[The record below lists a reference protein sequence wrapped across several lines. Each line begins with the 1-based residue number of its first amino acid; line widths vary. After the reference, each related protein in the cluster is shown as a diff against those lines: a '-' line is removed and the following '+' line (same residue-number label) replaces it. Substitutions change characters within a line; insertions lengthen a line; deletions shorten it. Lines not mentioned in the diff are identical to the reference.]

1 MSGNTLILPAIAA
14 IIVFLLYMLAMQ
26 MTNRQDTTRERLRRL
41 AGPQEENKEK
51 EVEAIDPLHQEQEMS
66 PLAALLNGLMRAV
79 GIDTETFRK
88 NAQLRFYRSGIISLD
103 GPVYYLFFK
112 RIGFIF
118 FLMLAFWISSKAGTG
133 MHRIIYYMIAGLTA
147 FIGIMGPDMVLRNQ
161 REKREKVLQ
170 RSFPD
175 ALDLLLV
182 CVESGLA
189 LDGALSRVCKELGRA
204 HPEITQE
211 LNRTRLELT
220 LLNDRA
226 QALTN
231 LSERTDMLAFR
242 SLVTTLL
249 QSEKFGTSLT
259 DTLRVLSEDFR
270 NTRLMLAEEKAGRLP
285 VLMTIP
291 LITLLLP
298 ALFLIIMGPAFIG
311 VMKVIANM

>member
-1 MSGNTLILPAIAA
+1 MTAGFVVIL
-14 IIVFLLYMLAMQ
+14 
-26 MTNRQDTTRERLRRL
+26 
-41 AGPQEENKEK
+41 
-51 EVEAIDPLHQEQEMS
+51 
-66 PLAALLNGLMRAV
+66 
-79 GIDTETFRK
+79 
-88 NAQLRFYRSGIISLD
+88 
-103 GPVYYLFFK
+103 
-112 RIGFIF
+112 
-118 FLMLAFWISSKAGTG
+118 
-133 MHRIIYYMIAGLTA
+133 
-147 FIGIMGPDMVLRNQ
+147 GIMGPDMYLRNA
-161 REKREKVLQ
+161 REKREKILT

-189 LDGALSRVCKELGRA
+189 LDGALARVCKELGRA
-204 HPEITQE
+204 HPAITQE

-226 QALTN
+226 QALAN

-270 NTRLMLAEEKAGRLP
+270 NTRLMIAEDKAGRLP

-291 LITLLLP
+291 LITLMMP
-298 ALFLIIMGPAFIG
+298 ALFLIILGPAIIN
-311 VMKVIANM
+311 VS